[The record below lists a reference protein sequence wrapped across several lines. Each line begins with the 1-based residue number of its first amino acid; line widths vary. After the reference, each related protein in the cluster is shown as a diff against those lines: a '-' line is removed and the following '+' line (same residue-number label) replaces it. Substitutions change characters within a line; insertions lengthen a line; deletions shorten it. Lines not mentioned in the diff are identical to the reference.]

1 MVSSRYEKLYNK
13 KIINKKRCCIYLQ
26 HLFFISAIIKN
37 SKNTQANIIYLLI
50 TKSPIINEAQNNVI
64 INRKLLAIAINFSKD
79 NFFNIMKITSFLNLQ
94 KSKYSLFKK

>member
-1 MVSSRYEKLYNK
+1 M
-13 KIINKKRCCIYLQ
+13 Q

-50 TKSPIINEAQNNVI
+50 TKSSIKNEAQNNVI
-64 INRKLLAIAINFSKD
+64 INKKLLAIAINFSKD

-94 KSKYSLFKK
+94 NPNILFLSHNFIYNMQLLIFLK